1 MVLWLLYH
9 ASQGAEVG
17 KVKLWWGKKSYRT
30 QSPSSSYQISKKKKK
45 KITKF
50 SAVLLWVNDDLHCY
64 SDALIFIHWYNVY
77 ASCFICISVLSSFS
91 CNRSYIYWNSY
102 SNCDFHPTHSVSFCP
117 IRSILYG
124 PVLINSWVCALK
136 WTLRGLLSVSWSMW
150 GEEAFEWIRRGWVC
164 RRAWVTEC
172 VL

>member
-1 MVLWLLYH
+1 MVIVSCQPGGRSWKSY
-9 ASQGAEVG
+9 VMM
-17 KVKLWWGKKSYRT
+17 GKKILQNPEPIIFLT
-30 QSPSSSYQISKKKKK
+30 NKQKKKKK
-45 KITKF
+45 KLQSFLQCYCEWMMICTVTQMLLYLCIDIMF
-50 SAVLLWVNDDLHCY
+50 MHPALSA
-64 SDALIFIHWYNVY
+64 
-77 ASCFICISVLSSFS
+77 LSSFS